1 MAKDVYLQIQEA
13 KQILKINSKKYK
25 PRHMMAK
32 LLKTKNK
39 QKSQKQQENN
49 LYIEGKQLKEEWI
62 FTRHYEG

>member
-1 MAKDVYLQIQEA
+1 
-13 KQILKINSKKYK
+13 
-25 PRHMMAK
+25 MMVK

-49 LYIEGKQLKEEWI
+49 NLYIEGKQFKEEWI